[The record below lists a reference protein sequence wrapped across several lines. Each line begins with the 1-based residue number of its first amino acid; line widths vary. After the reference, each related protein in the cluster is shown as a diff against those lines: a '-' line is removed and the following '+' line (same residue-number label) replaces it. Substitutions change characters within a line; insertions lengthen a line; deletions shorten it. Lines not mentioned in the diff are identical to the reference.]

1 MTQKDK
7 LIEKLNK
14 NPQNVNYFDIEKLF
28 NNENYI
34 IKNWWKW
41 SHKMI
46 IHKETKKYVT
56 IAIHNN
62 DCKIKYKRKLKE
74 FYNIT
79 NK

>member
-1 MTQKDK
+1 
-7 LIEKLNK
+7 
-14 NPQNVNYFDIEKLF
+14 
-28 NNENYI
+28 
-34 IKNWWKW
+34 
-41 SHKMI
+41 MI
-46 IHKETKKYVT
+46 IHKESKEYIT